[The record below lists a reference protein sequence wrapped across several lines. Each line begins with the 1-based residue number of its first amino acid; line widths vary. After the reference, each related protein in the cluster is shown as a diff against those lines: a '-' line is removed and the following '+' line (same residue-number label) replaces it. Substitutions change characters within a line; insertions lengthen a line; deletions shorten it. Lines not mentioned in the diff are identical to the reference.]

1 MKQQALTLVALL
13 LACCL
18 SAAPARA
25 AEMRVIVVQ
34 TDNLEGYLKEVS
46 HGQAILQRLDASAT
60 LRVWRARF
68 AGPNAGTV
76 VVTIEYADLTT
87 YAADDKKTS
96 ADAEFKTW
104 IKGLDKYRKITSDS
118 LYDELKP

>member
-1 MKQQALTLVALL
+1 M
-13 LACCL
+13 
-18 SAAPARA
+18 
-25 AEMRVIVVQ
+25 
-34 TDNLEGYLKEVS
+34 
-46 HGQAILQRLDASAT
+46 
-60 LRVWRARF
+60 
-68 AGPNAGTV
+68 

>member
-1 MKQQALTLVALL
+1 MKQQVFALSVLL
-13 LACCL
+13 LAGSL
-18 SAAPARA
+18 FAVPVHA

-34 TDNLEGYLKEVS
+34 TDNLEGYLKEIS
-46 HGQAILQRLDASAT
+46 RGQAILQKLGASQN

-76 VVTIEYADLTT
+76 VVTIEYPDLVT
-87 YAADDKKTS
+87 YADNDKKLS
-96 ADAEFKTW
+96 GDAEFKAW
-104 IKGLDKYRKITSDS
+104 LKGLDKYRKITSDS